1 MDETGAILEWKGFD
15 PTTGTAFQNLYA
27 DQDFTDVTLACEDD
41 ARLEAHKVILSSC
54 SDFFSKI
61 LRRNPNPHPLI
72 FLQGVSIKD
81 LELLKRFMYLGST
94 RVNFDQMDNFMEV
107 SKRFLNQPS
116 EKDPP
121 KPVKSV
127 KQEKF
132 DNVLETEN
140 LAGKLRTEKKEERI
154 GQQENKTDV
163 PSQTY
168 QSSIKSTVLMELSNV
183 LGEVELLTCQQCD
196 FKCESRKSLKRHMY
210 VKHANIACTEAGCG
224 KILKNRGIWK
234 EHVKNKHVGLT
245 RQYLCDECDYSSK
258 WFSCLQIHKRRH
270 TGNLIQCPHCEYMCP
285 KNNMLVMHLESK
297 HNAAEYNCDQC
308 DTKTRT
314 RRMLKFHKEKVHEGM
329 RYFCELCSHQATN
342 SYNLRTH
349 KRRCHDKIEI
359 NCTFCK
365 FKDFEK
371 SRVLLHERKKHSME
385 ASEA

>member
-1 MDETGAILEWKGFD
+1 MDETGAILEWKGYSS
-15 PTTGTAFQNLYA
+15 TTGTAFQNLYT
-27 DQDFTDVTLACEDD
+27 DQDFTDVTLACEDN

-54 SDFFSKI
+54 SEFFSKI
-61 LRRNPNPHPLI
+61 LKQNPNPHPLI
-72 FLQGVSIKD
+72 FLQGVCIKD
-81 LELLKRFMYLGST
+81 LELLKRFMYFGST
-94 RVNFDQMDNFMEV
+94 RVNFDQIDNFMEV
-107 SKRFLNQPS
+107 SKQFLNQPS

-127 KQEKF
+127 KQETFEK
-132 DNVLETEN
+132 VLKTEK
-140 LAGKLRTEKKEERI
+140 LSGKLKTVRKEDKIVQHEKE
-154 GQQENKTDV
+154 TDLL
-163 PSQTY
+163 SQTY
-168 QSSIKSTVLMELSNV
+168 KSSIKSTVLLELSNV
-183 LGEVELLTCQQCD
+183 LGEVEFLICQQCD
-196 FKCESRKSLKRHMY
+196 FKCETKKSLKRHIY
-210 VKHANIACTEAGCG
+210 VKHANIACTEPGCG

-234 EHVKNKHVGLT
+234 EHIKNKHVGRT
-245 RQYLCDECDYSSK
+245 NQYLCDECDYSSK

-297 HNAAEYNCDQC
+297 HNAAEYECDKC
-308 DTKTRT
+308 DVKTRT
-314 RRMLKFHKEKVHEGM
+314 KRMLKFHKEKVHEGV

-371 SRVLLHERKKHSME
+371 SRVLLHERKKHNME
-385 ASEA
+385 ASEM